1 MPSIAA
7 ICAFVSAGV
16 PDLFLALLDPFL
28 THTAEGGGVCILL
41 TVICFGCRKRT
52 RSDDGKCRYRRE
64 DMTFD
69 GGIVDRLTKCSGTP
83 SWKEIKMLR
92 VSKREERWRTV
103 LIVDGRLWADY
114 VQVVETCC
122 NEAISTGAIIHLY
135 LRDVTTVDGAGRALL
150 SRLAAKGVH
159 LSASGS
165 YTSQLIRDL
174 IATTEQSANRGHQEA
189 PRRPRTDSP
198 SDE

>member
-1 MPSIAA
+1 
-7 ICAFVSAGV
+7 
-16 PDLFLALLDPFL
+16 
-28 THTAEGGGVCILL
+28 
-41 TVICFGCRKRT
+41 
-52 RSDDGKCRYRRE
+52 
-64 DMTFD
+64 MTSD

-92 VSKREERWRTV
+92 VSKREERSRTV

-159 LSASGS
+159 LSASG
-165 YTSQLIRDL
+165 L
-174 IATTEQSANRGHQEA
+174 SARHL
-189 PRRPRTDSP
+189 
-198 SDE
+198 

>member
-1 MPSIAA
+1 MGAA
-7 ICAFVSAGV
+7 ITSESLAFPISSW
-16 PDLFLALLDPFL
+16 P
-28 THTAEGGGVCILL
+28 
-41 TVICFGCRKRT
+41 VIRFDCRKDRE
-52 RSDDGKCRYRRE
+52 SDDGKCRYRRE
-64 DMTFD
+64 NMTSD
-69 GGIVDRLTKCSGTP
+69 GGIDRLTKCSGTP

-92 VSKREERWRTV
+92 VSKREERSRTV

-135 LRDVTTVDGAGRALL
+135 LRDVTTVDDAGRALL

-159 LSASGS
+159 LSANGV
-165 YTSQLIRDL
+165 YTSHLIRDL
-174 IATTEQSANRGHQEA
+174 IATTKQSANRGHQEA

-198 SDE
+198 SDD